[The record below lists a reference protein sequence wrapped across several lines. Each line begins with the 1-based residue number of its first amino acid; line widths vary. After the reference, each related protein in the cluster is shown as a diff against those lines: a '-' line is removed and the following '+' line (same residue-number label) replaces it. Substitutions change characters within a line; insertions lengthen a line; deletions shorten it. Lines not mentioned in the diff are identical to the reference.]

1 MADIE
6 GISSRRGAGATRPR
20 SRPVRART
28 VATAALVVM
37 ALVSV
42 ACSRSKSDT
51 ATVLGNSTAT
61 TATSE
66 TSGNTFGT
74 MSQPVC
80 GKAPAGEVNKASDR
94 GITANSIEVGTIS
107 DVGFSGAPGL
117 NQELWDASDVFTK
130 WCNSLGGIN
139 GRLIKDDKL
148 DAALFNY
155 NQQIIKACGIDFSL
169 VGGGGVFDDTGQ
181 KTRLECLLP
190 DVPAY
195 LVTSTARGS
204 DLVAQVTPGP
214 LNSLNFGTARYLADT
229 YPDSVN
235 AVGYLTGNVPTTIT
249 NKKQYQEA
257 GAAFGFKTVY
267 DAQYN
272 AAGEPTWV
280 PIAQQIKDKGV
291 KGLYFV
297 GEPQS
302 FGSLIAALAQINY
315 KLDWISA
322 AANQYDPKTL
332 KSAGSALNYENVV
345 VGIGTTPFEATDVPA
360 VKQYEA
366 LFDQFLPSS
375 NRKDA
380 ALGMNSFSSWLLF
393 AQAAKACGADL
404 TRKCMYDNATKVTK
418 WNGGGIQA
426 PTNVSQDTVAG
437 PCMVNMKA
445 SPSGWT
451 IIKWDP
457 TEGVFNCS
465 SQNVVALHGN
475 YGKGVTLQDVGKSMS
490 DLP

>member
-1 MADIE
+1 MAELE
-6 GISSRRGAGATRPR
+6 GTTAGRGGR
-20 SRPVRART
+20 STHRSRART
-28 VATAALVVM
+28 VSVAALVVM

-42 ACSRSKSDT
+42 ACSRSSKDT
-51 ATVLGNSTAT
+51 ATVLGNST
-61 TATSE
+61 TSSSQ
-66 TSGNTFGT
+66 TSSDVFGSMT
-74 MSQPVC
+74 SPVC
-80 GKAPAGEVNKASDR
+80 GKAPAGETNKATGL
-94 GITANSIEVGTIS
+94 GITANQIQVGTIS

-117 NQELWDASDVFTK
+117 NQELWDATDVFTK

-139 GRLIKDDKL
+139 GRLIKVDKL

-155 NQQIIKACGIDFSL
+155 NQQIVKACAMDFSL

-181 KTRLECLLP
+181 KTRLRCLLP

-204 DLVAQVTPGP
+204 DLTAQVTPGP
-214 LNSLNFGTARYLADT
+214 LNSVNFGTARYFSEK
-229 YPDSVN
+229 YPSSVN
-235 AVGYLTGNVPTTIT
+235 AIGYLTGNVPTTIT
-249 NKKQYQEA
+249 NKNQYQEA
-257 GAAFGFKTVY
+257 GKAFGFKTVY

-280 PIAQQIKDKGV
+280 PIAQAIKDKGV

-297 GEPQS
+297 GEPAS
-302 FGSLIAALAQINY
+302 FGQLIAALAQINY

-322 AANQYDPKTL
+322 AANTYDPKTL
-332 KSAGSALNYENVV
+332 KAAGSALNYENVI
-345 VGIGTTPFEATDVPA
+345 VGLGTTPFQATDVPA
-360 VKQYEA
+360 VNQYEA
-366 LFDQFLPSS
+366 LFERFLPSS
-375 NRKDA
+375 TRKQA

-404 TRKCMYDNATKVTK
+404 TRKCMYENATKVTN

-426 PTNVSQDTVAG
+426 PTNPSEPNVAG
-437 PCMVNMKA
+437 PCFVSVKA
-445 SPSGWT
+445 SSTDWT
-451 IIKWDP
+451 IIKFDP
-457 TEGVFNCS
+457 TTSVFNCS

>member
-1 MADIE
+1 M
-6 GISSRRGAGATRPR
+6 R
-20 SRPVRART
+20 
-28 VATAALVVM
+28 TAAVSTLVVL

-42 ACSRSKSDT
+42 ACSRSSKDT

-61 TATSE
+61 TA
-66 TSGNTFGT
+66 SGSSNTFGT
-74 MSQPVC
+74 MKDPVC
-80 GKAPAGEVNKASDR
+80 GKAPSGEVNKAT
-94 GITANSIEVGTIS
+94 GLGVTADQIEVGTIS

-117 NQELWDASDVFTK
+117 NQELWDASDVFAA

-139 GRLIKDDKL
+139 GRKIKIDKL

-155 NQQIIKACGIDFSL
+155 NQQIVKACAKDFSL

-181 KTRLECLLP
+181 KTRLRCLLP

-195 LVTSTARGS
+195 LVTSVARGA
-204 DLVAQVTPGP
+204 DLTAQVTPGP
-214 LNSLNFGTARYLADT
+214 LNSLAFGTARYLAEK

-235 AVGYLTGNVPTTIT
+235 SVGYLTGNVPTTIT

-257 GAAFGFKTVY
+257 GAHFGFKTVY

-297 GEPQS
+297 GEPS
-302 FGSLIAALAQINY
+302 AFGSLIAALQQINY
-315 KLDWISA
+315 KLDWISG
-322 AANQYDPKTL
+322 AANQYDPKLL
-332 KSAGSALNYENVV
+332 KAAGSALNYENVV
-345 VGIGTTPFEATDVPA
+345 VGISTAPFEATDIPA
-360 VKQYEA
+360 VKQYGD
-366 LFDQFLPSS
+366 LFEQFLPSS
-375 NRKDA
+375 TRKDA
-380 ALGMNSFSSWLLF
+380 ALGMNSFSAWLLF

-404 TRKCMYDNATKVTK
+404 TRKCMYDNATKVTH
-418 WNGGGIQA
+418 WDGGGIQA
-426 PTNVSQDTVAG
+426 PTNPSEDTKAG
-437 PCMVNMKA
+437 PCIVNMQA
-445 SPSGWT
+445 SASGWS

-457 TEGVFNCS
+457 TEGVYNCS
-465 SQNVVALHGN
+465 PENVVPLKGN
-475 YGKGVTLQDVGKSMS
+475 YGTGATLQSVGKSMS

>member
-1 MADIE
+1 
-6 GISSRRGAGATRPR
+6 
-20 SRPVRART
+20 
-28 VATAALVVM
+28 
-37 ALVSV
+37 
-42 ACSRSKSDT
+42 
-51 ATVLGNSTAT
+51 
-61 TATSE
+61 
-66 TSGNTFGT
+66 
-74 MSQPVC
+74 
-80 GKAPAGEVNKASDR
+80 
-94 GITANSIEVGTIS
+94 
-107 DVGFSGAPGL
+107 
-117 NQELWDASDVFTK
+117 
-130 WCNSLGGIN
+130 
-139 GRLIKDDKL
+139 
-148 DAALFNY
+148 
-155 NQQIIKACGIDFSL
+155 
-169 VGGGGVFDDTGQ
+169 VFDDTGQ
-181 KTRLECLLP
+181 KTRLTCLLP

-204 DLVAQVTPGP
+204 DLTAQVTPGP
-214 LNSLNFGTARYLADT
+214 LNSLNFGTARYLAEK
-229 YPDSVN
+229 YPDSKD

-280 PIAQQIKDKGV
+280 PYAQQIKDKGV

-297 GEPQS
+297 GQPQA

-322 AANQYDPKTL
+322 AANQYDPKTIAA
-332 KSAGSALNYENVV
+332 AGSALNYENVI

-360 VKQYEA
+360 VQQYAA
-366 LFDQFLPSS
+366 LFNKYLPSS
-375 NRKDA
+375 NRKTA
-380 ALGMNSFSSWLLF
+380 ALGMNSFSAWLLF

-404 TRKCMYDNATKVTK
+404 TRKCMFDNATKVTK
-418 WNGGGIQA
+418 WDGGGIQA
-426 PTNVSQDTVAG
+426 PTNVAQDTVAG
-437 PCMVNMKA
+437 PCMVNMQA

-475 YGKGVTLQDVGKSMS
+475 YGKGVTLEDVGKSMN